1 MATITDGKS
10 AGCRAVGVGGN
21 VKKLRKAVR
30 LAMAVT
36 LQIFEGAAVVQELQ
50 HVVVQARLALALAGS
65 NQLLAAPGE
74 AVAIPEASCPATVV
88 TKSSATVNNSVDVK
102 SIVVVA
108 PASGKPNGR
117 VDPSAPRE
125 RLEDPIHRTTCLD
138 RGTDC
143 GTSDSLAILY
153 ALQLLDRHRAPKW
166 QTAPKGFGRLRRKQ
180 PN

>member
-1 MATITDGKS
+1 
-10 AGCRAVGVGGN
+10 
-21 VKKLRKAVR
+21 
-30 LAMAVT
+30 MAVT

-117 VDPSAPRE
+117 FDPSVPRE
-125 RLEDPIHRTTCLD
+125 RLEDPIHSPNYVF
-138 RGTDC
+138 G
-143 GTSDSLAILY
+143 
-153 ALQLLDRHRAPKW
+153 QRHRLWNQRFFGHIVRIATAGQTQSTKMANSTEGLW
-166 QTAPKGFGRLRRKQ
+166 QTPT
-180 PN
+180 